1 MALRGM
7 SQANMYLGIFQD
19 TKLTDGVYT
28 RGSVRHSI
36 VTMDALS
43 RHRYGAVVFYWT
55 SPRYAVEAVQ
65 RFRPNVVGFH
75 LETGNW
81 QWYIIGCSVSP
92 DNTPTIES
100 VVPVLKECPW
110 SAKLLLKGDLNVN
123 LA

>member
-1 MALRGM
+1 MD
-7 SQANMYLGIFQD
+7 LGIFQD

-55 SPRYAVEAVQ
+55 SLRYAVESVQ

-75 LETGNW
+75 LATGGW
-81 QWYIIGCSVSP
+81 QCYVIGCSVSP
-92 DNTPTIES
+92 DNTPTIDS
-100 VVPVLKECPW
+100 VVQASR
-110 SAKLLLKGDLNVN
+110 SAPGVPNCC
-123 LA
+123 